1 MKNKQI
7 STAAKLVAGIG
18 VVGAAF
24 AASAGIAP
32 VDFSLPVS
40 NKALAAT
47 ERVQTPSVEV
57 KLVEVTRVKYIDE
70 VVEEVAAEPEYR
82 DVIREVPAQ
91 FRNFHTLQEL
101 KQWMNRHNQVMAV
114 RFGNDDTIIDCD
126 DYAIELQMK
135 ALGDGYIVSFE
146 IIGIA
151 EYNGLFTTELPDS
164 TALHAINLAIIE
176 NDVYYIEPQTG
187 EIVIAASLD

>member
-7 STAAKLVAGIG
+7 GTAAKLVAGIG

-24 AASAGIAP
+24 AAGAWITP
-32 VDFSLPVS
+32 VDFSLPVT

-57 KLVEVTRVKYIDE
+57 KLVEVTRVNYIDE
-70 VVEEVAAEPEYR
+70 VVEEIIAEPEYR

-91 FRNFHTLQEL
+91 FRNFNTLQEL
-101 KQWMNRHNQVMAV
+101 KLWLNRHNQAMAV

-135 ALGDGYIVSFE
+135 ALGDGYIISFE

-151 EYNGLFTTELPDS
+151 EYNELFTTKLPES

-176 NDVYYIEPQTG
+176 NDVCYIEPQTG